1 MAKDKFNEATT
12 VASSRSRSGNK
23 TLLKHKKDRDAGAG
37 GEEEKKISRDK

>member
-1 MAKDKFNEATT
+1 MAKDKFNEAIV

-37 GEEEKKISRDK
+37 GEE